1 MTKKRKQ
8 ETAIPKHD
16 RLCSYWA
23 GCNPFNGLE
32 GNCDCG
38 LSEIESKLEVYSI
51 LPESVKSV
59 SVRRDRSKPKE
70 EAKEKPNP

>member
-1 MTKKRKQ
+1 MTKKRKRK
-8 ETAIPKHD
+8 TTIPKHE

-23 GCNPFNGLE
+23 GCNPFTGLE

-38 LSEIESKLEVYSI
+38 LSEIEPEIYVV

-59 SVRRDRSKPKE
+59 SVRKDRSKPKE
-70 EAKEKPNP
+70 EAKENPKP